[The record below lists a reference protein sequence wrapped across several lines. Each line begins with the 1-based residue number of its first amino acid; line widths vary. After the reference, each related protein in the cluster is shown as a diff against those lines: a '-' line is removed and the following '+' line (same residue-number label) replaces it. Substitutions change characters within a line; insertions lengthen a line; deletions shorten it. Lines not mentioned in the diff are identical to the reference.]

1 MAKNRNDVPI
11 NGLYDDEGKIFGE
24 EQAAEG
30 GQAPDQADEAGET
43 EVSLSREEL
52 AALCKESICPGCD
65 VFKEA
70 ESIRLRALA
79 DSENVKK
86 RLLRETEEL
95 KKYAGESILADLL
108 PILDNLDLALAHTD
122 GLSAECK
129 NFVIGVDMTRKLFV
143 DAVKNHGLE
152 VVQAAKGS
160 DFDPEVHDAV
170 GTVQEPGLGDNQIAQ
185 VIQNGYRLKG
195 RLLRPAK
202 VMVNKP

>member
-1 MAKNRNDVPI
+1 MAKNNNEVPI
-11 NGLYDDEGKIFGE
+11 NGLYDDEGRILDEQVADSRGE
-24 EQAAEG
+24 SEAEAAE
-30 GQAPDQADEAGET
+30 EAV
-43 EVSLSREEL
+43 EVSLSKEEL
-52 AALCKESICPGCD
+52 AALCKESVCPECD

-70 ESIRLRALA
+70 EAIRLRALA

-122 GLSAECK
+122 NLSAECK
-129 NFVIGVDMTRKLFV
+129 NFVIGVDMTRKIFL

-152 VVQAAKGS
+152 AVQAGVGVE
-160 DFDPEVHDAV
+160 FDPEIHEAV
-170 GTVQEPGLGDNQIAQ
+170 GTAEEPSLANNQIAQ
-185 VIQNGYRLKG
+185 VVQNGYRLKG

-202 VMVNKP
+202 VMVNKL

>member
-1 MAKNRNDVPI
+1 MVKNNNEVPI
-11 NGLYDDEGKIFGE
+11 NGLYDDEGRIID
-24 EQAAEG
+24 EQVAEG
-30 GQAPDQADEAGET
+30 RGENKAEPVEEAV
-43 EVSLSREEL
+43 EVSLSKEEL
-52 AALCKESICPGCD
+52 AALCKESVCPGCD

-122 GLSAECK
+122 NLSAECK
-129 NFVIGVDMTRKLFV
+129 NFVIGVDMTRKIFL

-152 VVQAAKGS
+152 AVQAAKGS
-160 DFDPEVHDAV
+160 EFDPEIHDAV
-170 GTVQEPGLGDNQIAQ
+170 GTVQEPSLGDNRIAQ
-185 VIQNGYRLKG
+185 VVQNGYRLKG

-202 VMVNKP
+202 VMVNKL

>member
-1 MAKNRNDVPI
+1 MAKNNNEVPI
-11 NGLYDDEGKIFGE
+11 NGLYDDEGRILE
-24 EQAAEG
+24 EQAAG
-30 GQAPDQADEAGET
+30 GRGENGAESVEEAA
-43 EVSLSREEL
+43 EVSLSQEEL
-52 AALCKESICPGCD
+52 AALCKESVCPGCD

-70 ESIRLRALA
+70 EAIRLRALA

-122 GLSAECK
+122 NLSAECK
-129 NFVIGVDMTRKLFV
+129 NFVVGVDMTRKIFL

-152 VVQAAKGS
+152 AVQAGVGVE
-160 DFDPEVHDAV
+160 FDPEVHEAV
-170 GTVQEPGLGDNQIAQ
+170 GTVEEPSLANNRIAQ
-185 VIQNGYRLKG
+185 VVQNGYRLKG

-202 VMVNKP
+202 VMVNKV